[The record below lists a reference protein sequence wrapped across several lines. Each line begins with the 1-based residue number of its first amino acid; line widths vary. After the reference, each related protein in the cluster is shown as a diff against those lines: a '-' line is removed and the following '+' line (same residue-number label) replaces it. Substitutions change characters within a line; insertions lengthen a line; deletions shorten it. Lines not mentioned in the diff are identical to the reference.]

1 MNLLWYLFTR
11 AFMALGALM
20 CVDVIA
26 DTTRAAEPTSILA
39 MMGLLVIVEVL
50 IHVNAE
56 EASGLTAN
64 DIIEARQKAQIR
76 HLTQDLEDSH
86 DGR

>member
-26 DTTRAAEPTSILA
+26 DTTRAAEPTSIIA
-39 MMGLLVIVEVL
+39 MTGLLVIIEVL

-56 EASGLTAN
+56 EQSLTAK

-76 HLTQDLEDSH
+76 HLTQDAEDPH